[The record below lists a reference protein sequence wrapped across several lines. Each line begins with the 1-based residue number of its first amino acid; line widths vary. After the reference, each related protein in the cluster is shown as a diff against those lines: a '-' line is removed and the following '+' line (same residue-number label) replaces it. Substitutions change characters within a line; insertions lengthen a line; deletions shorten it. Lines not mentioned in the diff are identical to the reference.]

1 MDTVTDIKHALLT
14 RLRAELERIE
24 RWAEYGAKA
33 SRSDPDWLFKRR
45 YVTEHDNVTAEEYL
59 LELHQVDGA
68 ESAYAD
74 LDARIALLRSRLP
87 DEARRLDENE
97 LLEALHSQ
105 LGWCD
110 AQRTE
115 ALAAIGAAIEPEELH
130 ALGRAETLAE
140 VQEELR
146 NLISSVPWGTF

>member
-1 MDTVTDIKHALLT
+1 MNTVTDIKGALLT

-24 RWAEYGAKA
+24 RWADNGSKE

-45 YVTEHDNVTAEEYL
+45 YVTEHENGTAEEYL
-59 LELHQVDGA
+59 LELHQADGA

-74 LDARIALLRSRLP
+74 LDARLALLWSRLP
-87 DEARRLDENE
+87 DEARRLDEDE

-130 ALGRAETLAE
+130 AQGRAEALSE

-146 NLISSVPWGTF
+146 SLISSVPWGTF